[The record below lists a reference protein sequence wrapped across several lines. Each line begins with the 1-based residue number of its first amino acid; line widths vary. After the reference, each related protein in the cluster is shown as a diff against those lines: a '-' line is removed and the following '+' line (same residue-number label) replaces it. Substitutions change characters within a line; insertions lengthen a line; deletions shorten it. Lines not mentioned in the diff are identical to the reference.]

1 MCQRAARPCSGSLTT
16 EQDGQLRVCW
26 CSLSM
31 ACSLLMGAE
40 GPALGKGPP
49 PPRVSAHFRI
59 CAIILQHR
67 PTSSNSNCML
77 KAEWGMRRDAWNT
90 WHQPKQ

>member
-1 MCQRAARPCSGSLTT
+1 MHHISLSTIEELLQCVMEQRRSAEISLTT
-16 EQDGQLRVCW
+16 EQEGQLRVCW

-59 CAIILQHR
+59 CAIILQ
-67 PTSSNSNCML
+67 
-77 KAEWGMRRDAWNT
+77 RRLTPCQAL
-90 WHQPKQ
+90 HMSPQS